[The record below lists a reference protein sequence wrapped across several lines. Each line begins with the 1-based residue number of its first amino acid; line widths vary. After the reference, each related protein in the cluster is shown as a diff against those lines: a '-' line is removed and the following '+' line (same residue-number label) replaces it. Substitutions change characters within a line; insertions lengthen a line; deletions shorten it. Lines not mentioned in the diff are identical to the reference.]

1 MQFSLKKNKNEAVS
15 KKYLGVFV
23 DSQLNW
29 NRHGDYITS
38 KVCRNIYLLRNMSN
52 GLSAHC
58 LRIAYYSLIN
68 CHLEY
73 CILVWGHSSSRH
85 RLFQLQRR
93 SVRIIANIGYR
104 DDCRQKFIDL
114 KILTLPC
121 LYIYRSVEYIL
132 NNFELYPKLNYYHRY
147 NTRTVDA
154 SYKPLRL
161 SKSRD
166 AVNYYCIKFYNKLP
180 NSIKKE
186 RVEVVLRVTGDCL
199 LRGAFYSFEEFLSA
213 DLTLYM

>member
-29 NRHGDYITS
+29 NRHGDYIAS

-85 RLFQLQRR
+85 KLFQLQRR

-121 LYIYRSVEYIL
+121 LYMYRSVEYIL
-132 NNFELYPKLNYYHRY
+132 N
-147 NTRTVDA
+147 VDA